1 MPRIL
6 SVRPVRTAL
15 IVMGAAFAL
24 AMPFTGGSNS
34 AEARAVWCSGDPTI
48 LVNGN
53 VVSVTVHVPLNRMKD
68 LDYVEVVFHVPA
80 NADVKLLIN
89 DSLLV
94 PAKTRFVKDQPAN
107 RGGLLSGTSIPV
119 EIIAHHKGAP
129 MPIAATTISLL
140 GRGTSLWTQGTTAQ
154 PLWVKTSGL
163 LNLRLFG

>member
-15 IVMGAAFAL
+15 IALVAAIALVMPL
-24 AMPFTGGSNS
+24 SGGSNS

-53 VVSVTVHVPLNRMKD
+53 VVSVTVHVPLNRMRD
-68 LDYVEVVFHVPA
+68 LDYVEVIFHVPS
-80 NADVKLLIN
+80 NADVKLLLN

-94 PAKTRFVKDQPAN
+94 PAKTRYVKDQPAT
-107 RGGLLSGTSIPV
+107 RGGLLSPTTIPV
-119 EIIAHHKGAP
+119 EIIAHSDGAP
-129 MPIAATTISLL
+129 MPIAATTLSLL
-140 GRGTSLWTQGTTAQ
+140 GRGTSLWTEGTSAA

-163 LNLRLFG
+163 LNLRLF